1 MKLPLASLRV
11 GQQRCVN
18 LGTTVVLVCRTEGG
32 VFAVENR
39 CSHYE
44 SALFGGA
51 LSGETIRCP
60 VHGAKFDLRTGE
72 SLTNKGLH
80 PVRTFAVT
88 IEDDVIT
95 IGDSESPAS

>member
-18 LGTTVVLVCRTEGG
+18 LGSKVVLVCRTEGG

-39 CSHYE
+39 CPHYE

-60 VHGAKFDLRTGE
+60 MHGAKFDLRTGE
-72 SLTNKGLH
+72 SLTSKGLG
-80 PVRTFAVT
+80 PVKTFAVT
-88 IEDDVIT
+88 IEDDFVVI
-95 IGDSESPAS
+95 GE